1 MKKAILLILVAILSV
16 GAYAQSDSTIIILK
30 PVLLYDKSDSWFNVL
45 EDGYILKNRKMMT
58 VKNEIFTT
66 MDKDVTLSNGT
77 VVKSSGS
84 YTEIGGTK
92 ILFKEGDF
100 IDLQG
105 VYFPMKQYK

>member
-1 MKKAILLILVAILSV
+1 MKKAILLILVAVLSIS
-16 GAYAQSDSTIIILK
+16 AYAQSDSTVIILK
-30 PVLLYDKSDSWFNVL
+30 PVVINHYSDSWFEVL
-45 EDGYILKNRKMMT
+45 EDGYILKDRKMMA

-66 MDKDVTLSNGT
+66 MDKDITLSNGT

-100 IDLQG
+100 MDLQG

>member
-1 MKKAILLILVAILSV
+1 MKTAILVMLVSVLSV
-16 GAYAQSDSTIIILK
+16 GAYAQSDSTIIVKK
-30 PVLLYDKSDSWFNVL
+30 PVVVYNDSGSQFKDL
-45 EDGYILKNRKMMT
+45 EDGYIMKGRKMMK
-58 VKNEIFTT
+58 VKNDIFT
-66 MDKDVTLSNGT
+66 MMEKDITLANGT

-105 VYFPMKQYK
+105 VYFPMKQY

>member
-16 GAYAQSDSTIIILK
+16 GAYAQSDSTSKILK
-30 PVLLYDKSDSWFNVL
+30 PVVLYDKSDSSFNVL
-45 EDGYILKNRKMMT
+45 EDGYILKDRRMMT
-58 VKNEIFTT
+58 VKNNIFTI
-66 MDKDVTLSNGT
+66 MDKDITLSNGT
-77 VVKSSGS
+77 VVKRHGS

-100 IDLQG
+100 IDLHG